1 MNKPNDLKRATV
13 AIPHDLD
20 YKFKK
25 VASQKYKFEKGWY
38 SKAMVEAMEIWLK
51 YNDFIQLKNG
61 TNSLGRSIG
70 KLIWNEW
77 KQNFQNIDFQTAN
90 ESTNQI
96 LNQFTNK
103 LTYIENI
110 DYHVNN
116 SNLKVYLK
124 SHVIDDKPEMVENL
138 LTEYLQ
144 PITIITRAGI
154 EDITGDHY
162 KINEFKVGKS
172 SKIHL
177 KKCELDTKVSD

>member
-1 MNKPNDLKRATV
+1 MNEFTDLKRATV
-13 AIPHDLD
+13 SVPQDLD

-25 VASQKYKFEKGWY
+25 VASQKFKFEKGWY
-38 SKAMVEAMEIWLK
+38 SKAMAEAMEIWLK
-51 YNDFIQLKNG
+51 YNNLIQLKNG
-61 TNSLGRSIG
+61 TNSLGRFVG
-70 KLIWNEW
+70 KLIWDEW

-96 LNQFTNK
+96 LNQFSTK
-103 LTYIENI
+103 STYVENI
-110 DYHVNN
+110 DYHINN
-116 SNLKVYLK
+116 DDLKIYLK
-124 SHVIDDKPEMVENL
+124 SYTIDDKPNMVENL

-154 EDITGDHY
+154 EDITGEHY

-177 KKCELDTKVSD
+177 KKSGLNNKLII

>member
-13 AIPHDLD
+13 AIPRDLD

-38 SKAMVEAMEIWLK
+38 SKAMIEAMEIWLK
-51 YNDFIQLKNG
+51 YNEFIQLKNG
-61 TNSLGRSIG
+61 TDSIG
-70 KLIWNEW
+70 RFLGNLIWNKW
-77 KQNFQNIDFQTAN
+77 KINFQNIDFQTPH
-90 ESTNQI
+90 EPTNQI
-96 LNQFTNK
+96 LNCFRNKSTYVEDTN
-103 LTYIENI
+103 
-110 DYHVNN
+110 YHINN
-116 SNLKVYLK
+116 GSLKIYLK
-124 SHVIDDKPEMVENL
+124 SQIIDERPDMVEDL

-154 EDITGDHY
+154 EEVTGNNY

-177 KKCELDTKVSD
+177 KKVD

>member
-13 AIPHDLD
+13 AIPCDLD
-20 YKFKK
+20 YRFKK

-38 SKAMVEAMEIWLK
+38 SKAMIEAMEIWLK

-61 TNSLGRSIG
+61 TNPLGRFLG
-70 KLIWNEW
+70 KLIWNQW
-77 KQNFQNIDFQTAN
+77 KHNFQNVDFQTPH
-90 ESTNQI
+90 EPTNQI
-96 LNQFTNK
+96 LNFFSNQS
-103 LTYIENI
+103 TYMEDI
-110 DYHVNN
+110 DYQINN
-116 SNLKVYLK
+116 TDLKIHLK
-124 SHVIDDKPEMVENL
+124 SHIMDERPDMIENL

-154 EDITGDHY
+154 EEITGDNY

-177 KKCELDTKVSD
+177 KKVD

>member
-1 MNKPNDLKRATV
+1 MSEFTDLKRATV
-13 AIPHDLD
+13 SIPYDLD

-25 VASQKYKFEKGWY
+25 VASQKFKFEKGWY

-51 YNDFIQLKNG
+51 YNNLIQLKNG
-61 TNSLGRSIG
+61 TNHLGRFLG
-70 KLIWNEW
+70 RLIWKEW
-77 KQNFQNIDFQTAN
+77 KQNFQDIDFQTAN

-96 LNQFTNK
+96 LNQFNDRS
-103 LTYIENI
+103 TYVENI
-110 DYHVNN
+110 DYHINN
-116 SNLKVYLK
+116 DDLKIYLD
-124 SHVIDDKPEMVENL
+124 SYTVDNKPDMVENL

-144 PITIITRAGI
+144 PITIITRAGL

-177 KKCELDTKVSD
+177 KKMD